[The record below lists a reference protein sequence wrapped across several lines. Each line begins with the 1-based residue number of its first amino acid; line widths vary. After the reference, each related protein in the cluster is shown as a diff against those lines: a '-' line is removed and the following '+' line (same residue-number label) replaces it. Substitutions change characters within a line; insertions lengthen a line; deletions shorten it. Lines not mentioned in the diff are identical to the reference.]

1 VSVYLDSSAVVKLVQ
16 REKEST
22 ALRRYLSRRPDAP
35 RVTSGLA
42 RVEVV
47 RAVSPGGVR
56 AVSRARQVLD
66 LLHEVPLD
74 RRVLDSAASLA
85 LPAALR
91 SIDAIQ
97 LASALVLGSTLE
109 SVVTYDT
116 RMTAAAEGLGLKVIA
131 PA

>member
-16 REKEST
+16 RERESA

-42 RVEVV
+42 RVEVL
-47 RAVSPGGVR
+47 RAVSAGGAR

-74 RRVLDSAASLA
+74 RRLLDSASSLA
-85 LPAALR
+85 TPAALR
-91 SIDAIQ
+91 SLDAIH

-109 SVVTYDT
+109 SVLTYDT
-116 RMTAAAEGLGLKVIA
+116 RMSAAAEALGLAVAA